1 MSNLDFFFFFF
12 QNAVIS
18 KVLNPS
24 HVENW
29 EIMHCSDYVNMS
41 MWVQLSSKDLTV
53 L

>member
-1 MSNLDFFFFFF
+1 MSNLDIFFFFP
-12 QNAVIS
+12 QNTVIS

-41 MWVQLSSKDLTV
+41 M
-53 L
+53 